1 MNMKQTASTL
11 GGIVVATLMLA
22 FAARA
27 QEEAGRSSLKSERG
41 VAGEKKT
48 ADGSRPA
55 GWRDASSPSP
65 TAFKTNFGGDTTAA
79 GFSFANSPPQ
89 QRRRAGFDGSVVYMV
104 SNSHIDTQ
112 WNWTVQDT
120 IRQWVPR
127 TFFDNFKLFEQF
139 PNYKFNFEGVIHYMF
154 FKEHHP
160 EAWPKLQAYVAQG
173 RWKLAGSWL
182 NAVDTNVPSPE
193 SLMRQALYGKRF
205 FKQEFGHASEDI
217 YLPDCFGFSY
227 ALPSIATHSGFRSF
241 STQKLTWGASIP
253 SPFAV
258 GRWQGVDGSSLIASL
273 RGGNYVAQVRSN
285 PTSNSYWGGELTELG
300 GGKRLG
306 FRYFGVGD
314 QGGAPDDISVS
325 KVEEGLTKPDGPVEI
340 RHTAAEQLG
349 KDLTPAEVSALPVY
363 NGELVMKTHG
373 VGCYT
378 SQAAMKKWNRRNE
391 QLADAAERASV
402 AAEHTSGAPYPRERL
417 REAWTRFLY
426 HQFHDDLTGTSIPQ
440 AYLFSWNDELIS
452 LNQFANVVTDGVGA
466 VAAQMD
472 TRATGVPL
480 VVYNP
485 LAMPRRDAV
494 EATVRFDS
502 AAHDHLPPAAVR
514 VFDPATGAE
523 VPSQILSVEAGA
535 VRLLLLA
542 DLPPTGFKVYDVQPA
557 GAPSQMKSSL
567 GVENNRLESARY
579 VVKFDANGDAASVF
593 DKEAGQELLQA
604 PAGIEL
610 LDNKFTE
617 LWDDK
622 VVDWPAWEIKWETL
636 NRRPAGRLAA
646 PSIKVVERG
655 PVRVALEITR
665 RVKNSTFVQHVSLT
679 EGGDRLD
686 FDTRVDWKTPGML
699 VKAAFPLRASNPKAT
714 YDLGLGT
721 IERGNNHENLY
732 EVPGQQWADLTDA
745 GGAFGASILN
755 DSKYGWDKP
764 ADNTLRLTLLHTPAV
779 NKRYVYQGTNDIGRH
794 RFAYAI
800 AGHKR
805 DWRAGQIPARA
816 ARLNQPLEVF
826 QTAPHAGSLG
836 KSFSL
841 LRLENDGEN
850 GVAVRALKK
859 AEDSDEIVMRV
870 QELYGRPARDVQI
883 VAADPATS
891 VREINAAEEETASA
905 HPAKIRDGKL
915 IFNLNAYQPRS
926 FALKLKRGIRKR
938 DGLPR
943 STPLALP
950 FNLDGIST
958 DAMRRD
964 GDFDGKGRTIPA
976 ELFPAA
982 LTLGGVNFKL
992 GEAAAAEKNVVAAEG
1007 QRIKLP
1013 GGDYN
1018 RLYLIAAA
1026 VGGDTGGTF
1035 AFTTADNKTHTSELR
1050 VQDWSGVTG
1059 QWDSPLIDDRI
1070 AREAYAPPEVLEG
1083 GKWADETIF
1092 AGMVMRLSGKGI
1104 EGLEKL
1110 RPAFVKRDEVAW
1122 IGTHRHAPGGN
1133 EPYIFCN
1140 LFKYRLDIPAGATTL
1155 TLPNNNRIRIVAV
1168 SAAGNANDETRPAA
1182 LLYE

>member
-1 MNMKQTASTL
+1 MFMA
-11 GGIVVATLMLA
+11 GATWAHPPA
-22 FAARA
+22 FV
-27 QEEAGRSSLKSERG
+27 KSERS
-41 VAGEKKT
+41 AFDNSKT
-48 ADGSRPA
+48 AFDQRPP
-55 GWRDASSPSP
+55 ASPETSFPSQP
-65 TAFKTNFGGDTTAA
+65 ALKPGTGRESNNRTFTFGGSA
-79 GFSFANSPPQ
+79 PPRQ
-89 QRRRAGFDGSVVYMV
+89 RAGFDGSVVYMV

-160 EAWPKLQAYVAQG
+160 EAWPKLQSYVAQG

-193 SLMRQALYGKRF
+193 SLMRQALYGRRF

-227 ALPSIATHSGFRSF
+227 ALPSIAAHSGFRSF
-241 STQKLTWGASIP
+241 STQKLTWGGAIP

-258 GRWQGVDGSSLIASL
+258 GRWRGVDGSSLIASL

-325 KVEEGLTKPDGPVEI
+325 KVEEGLTKPNGPVEI

-349 KDLTPAEVSALPVY
+349 KDLTVEETAALPVY
-363 NGELVMKTHG
+363 DGELVMKTHG

-391 QLADAAERASV
+391 QRADAAERASV
-402 AAEHTSGAPYPRERL
+402 AAEYVSGTPYPRERL

-452 LNQFANVVTDGVGA
+452 LNQFANMITDGVGA
-466 VAAQMD
+466 IAAGMD
-472 TRATGVPL
+472 TRAAGVPV

-485 LAMPRRDAV
+485 LAVPRRDAV
-494 EATVRFDS
+494 EATVRFD
-502 AAHDHLPPAAVR
+502 AKTPASVR
-514 VFDPATGAE
+514 VFDPASNSE
-523 VPSQILSVEAGA
+523 VPSQILSVETGA
-535 VRLLLLA
+535 IKLLMLVDVPSA
-542 DLPPTGFKVYDVQPA
+542 SFKVYDIQPA
-557 GAPSQMKSSL
+557 DAPAPMKSSL
-567 GVENNRLESARY
+567 SVANDRMESARY
-579 VVKFDANGDAASVF
+579 LVKFDAHGDVSSVF
-593 DKEAGQELLQA
+593 DKEAESELLQA

-622 VVDWPAWEIKWETL
+622 YVDWPAWEIKWETL
-636 NRRPAGRLAA
+636 NRRPDARLGD

-665 RVKNSTFVQHVSLT
+665 RVRNSTFVQHISLT

-699 VKAAFPLRASNPKAT
+699 VKAVFPLRASSPKAT

-732 EVPGQQWADLTDA
+732 EVPGQQWADITDA
-745 GGAFGASILN
+745 GGAFGTSILN
-755 DSKYGWDKP
+755 DGKYGWDKP

-779 NKRYVYQGTNDIGRH
+779 NKRYVYQGTNDIGHH
-794 RFAYAI
+794 RFTYSI
-800 AGHKR
+800 AGHRR
-805 DWRAGQIPARA
+805 DWRAGRIPARA

-826 QTAPHAGSLG
+826 QTEAHPGRLG
-836 KSFSL
+836 KSFSM
-841 LRLENDGEN
+841 LRLNNDGEDQ
-850 GVAVRALKK
+850 VSIRALKK
-859 AEDSDEIVMRV
+859 AEDSEEIVLRV
-870 QELYGRPARDVQI
+870 QELYGRPARDVQ
-883 VAADPATS
+883 VALADAVAS
-891 VREINAAEEETASA
+891 VREINAAEEEITAA
-905 HPAKIRDGKL
+905 NPAKLRDGNL
-915 IFNLNAYQPRS
+915 VFSLNAYQPRS
-926 FALKLKRGIRKR
+926 FALTLKRTGRR
-938 DGLPR
+938 GGQLPR
-943 STPLALP
+943 STVVALP

-958 DAMRRD
+958 DANRRD
-964 GDFDGKGRTIPA
+964 GDFDSKGRTIAA
-976 ELFPAA
+976 ELLPA
-982 LTLGGVNFKL
+982 TLLLDGLSFKT
-992 GEAAAAEKNVVAAEG
+992 GDAADNAKNVVVARG

-1013 GGDYN
+1013 RGGYN

-1026 VGGDTGGTF
+1026 VGGDTAGTF
-1035 AFTTADNKTHTSELR
+1035 MVTTPDNKTQRSELR
-1050 VQDWSGVTG
+1050 IQDWSGVTG
-1059 QWDSPLIDDRI
+1059 QWDSRLVDDRI
-1070 AREAYAPPEVLEG
+1070 AREVYAPSEVLAG
-1083 GKWADETIF
+1083 GKWADETVF
-1092 AGMVMRLSGKGI
+1092 AQLVLRLSGNVI

-1110 RPAFVKRDEVAW
+1110 RPAFIKRDEIAW
-1122 IGTHRHAPGGN
+1122 IGTHRHAPAGN
-1133 EPYIFCN
+1133 EPYIFTN
-1140 LFKYRLDIPAGATTL
+1140 LFKYRLDIPEGATML
-1155 TLPNNNRIRIVAV
+1155 TLPDNNRIRIMAV
-1168 SAAGNANDETRPAA
+1168 TAAKNVNDDTRPASF
-1182 LLYE
+1182 LYE